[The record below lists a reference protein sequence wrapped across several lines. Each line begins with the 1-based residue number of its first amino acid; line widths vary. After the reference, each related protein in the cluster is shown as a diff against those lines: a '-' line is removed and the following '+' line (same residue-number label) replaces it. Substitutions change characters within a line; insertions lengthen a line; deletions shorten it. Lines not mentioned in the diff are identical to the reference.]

1 MKALSWE
8 ECKEKIRNLI
18 SDLYGEYKF
27 ITEKMDEIDKKYF
40 YKIRSKEKDESYEN
54 SLKNLTRYLYEYY
67 SQKVVILID
76 EYDTPLIS
84 AYENNFY
91 KESINFFKTF
101 YGSVLKSNIYLQ
113 TEVMTGILRVAK
125 EWIFSDL
132 NNITVYTVLD
142 KEYSSYFG
150 LTEKEVIEATHEYNV
165 RDNIEQIKKWYDGYN
180 FGGVEIYN
188 PWSILNYLSRKRLDS
203 YWVNTS
209 NDYLIIDLFK
219 NSNMDLF
226 EDLKKVFYNGV
237 TEQIIDIFSNMDNLK
252 NSQEIWQL
260 MLYSGYL
267 TVEEK
272 IDEITFKL
280 RLPNYE
286 VRTFFERAFMKKN
299 FQNEG
304 LFRKMIKSLLMEDIK
319 SYENLL
325 QEILLISMSYYDGSK
340 EEKFYPNLILGMILS
355 LDSDYII
362 LSNSETG
369 YGRSGM
375 ALEPKD
381 RKKQGYIF
389 EFKTAEN
396 EKMLGDKV
404 KEALEQIENKNY
416 IVNMKNKGIKK
427 IIKLGVAFYGKKV
440 KVGVEKD

>member
-1 MKALSWE
+1 MNNMKKLPIGIDDFKTIIENNYFYADKTRLIEEILEDGAFVKLFTRPRRFGKTLNMSMIKYFFDIKEVNKNLFDNLYISQSKYITEQGKYPVIFISLKDLKALSWE

-67 SQKVVILID
+67 SQKVIILID

-209 NDYLIIDLFK
+209 NDYLIIDLLK

-286 VRTFFERAFMKKN
+286 VRTFFER
-299 FQNEG
+299 
-304 LFRKMIKSLLMEDIK
+304 LL
-319 SYENLL
+319 
-325 QEILLISMSYYDGSK
+325 
-340 EEKFYPNLILGMILS
+340 
-355 LDSDYII
+355 
-362 LSNSETG
+362 
-369 YGRSGM
+369 
-375 ALEPKD
+375 
-381 RKKQGYIF
+381 
-389 EFKTAEN
+389 
-396 EKMLGDKV
+396 
-404 KEALEQIENKNY
+404 
-416 IVNMKNKGIKK
+416 
-427 IIKLGVAFYGKKV
+427 
-440 KVGVEKD
+440 

>member
-1 MKALSWE
+1 
-8 ECKEKIRNLI
+8 
-18 SDLYGEYKF
+18 
-27 ITEKMDEIDKKYF
+27 
-40 YKIRSKEKDESYEN
+40 
-54 SLKNLTRYLYEYY
+54 
-67 SQKVVILID
+67 
-76 EYDTPLIS
+76 
-84 AYENNFY
+84 
-91 KESINFFKTF
+91 
-101 YGSVLKSNIYLQ
+101 
-113 TEVMTGILRVAK
+113 MTGILRVAK

-209 NDYLIIDLFK
+209 NDYLIIDLLK

-286 VRTFFERAFMKKN
+286 VRTFFERAFIKKN

-381 RKKQGYIF
+381 RTKQGYIF